1 MFLACGVGAFAAG
14 IFHLFTHAFFK
25 ALLFLAAGSVIHA
38 LGGEQDLRKMGG
50 LRQKIP
56 WTFWTMLAGTLAIAG
71 APLFSGFFS
80 KDVILWETY
89 SSPYGNKWLW
99 ALALG
104 GALLT
109 AFYMFRLIFL
119 AFYGAPRYDEENVHV
134 HESPRNILGPLV
146 VLAVFSVG
154 AGWMALPI
162 LWGGADHFEEYV
174 APAFGV
180 ADALKEEAARAS
192 GALYSHGLELGLMAL
207 AIGVALAGF
216 GIAWWFYLRRPETP
230 GRLAENFHL
239 PYKLLLNKYYVD
251 EFYDALVVHPI
262 HWLSRVAFWRGM
274 DAGAIDGS
282 ANGLAK
288 MARGLGD
295 DLRHMQSGNTR
306 SYAAWVV
313 VGAAAVTSLLI
324 WWSSKL

>member
-1 MFLACGVGAFAAG
+1 VGAFAAG

-38 LGGEQDLRKMGG
+38 LGGEQDLRRMGG
-50 LRQKIP
+50 LRAKIP

-80 KDVILWETY
+80 KDVILWQAF
-89 SSPYGNKWLW
+89 SSPYGNKALW

-119 AFYGAPRYDEENVHV
+119 TFYGAPRYDEEQVHV
-134 HESPRNILGPLV
+134 HESPRNMLVPLA
-146 VLAVFSVG
+146 VLAALSVG
-154 AGWMALPI
+154 GGWMALPV
-162 LWGGADHFEEYV
+162 LWGGADQFEEFL
-174 APAFGV
+174 APAFAV
-180 ADALKEEAARAS
+180 AEALKAEAARA
-192 GALYSHGLELGLMAL
+192 AGLAHTHSEELLLMLL
-207 AIGVALAGF
+207 AIAVAAAGF
-216 GIAWWFYLRRPETP
+216 LLSWWFYIRRTETP
-230 GRLAENFHL
+230 ERLAEQFHA
-239 PYKLLLNKYYVD
+239 PYRILLNKYYVD
-251 EFYDALVVHPI
+251 ELYDRLVVWPM
-262 HWLSRVAFWRGM
+262 HWLSREVFWRVF

-282 ANGLAK
+282 VNSLAK
-288 MARGLGD
+288 MTRGLGD

-313 VGAAAVTSLLI
+313 AGALAFTTLLI
-324 WWSSKL
+324 WWNWTS